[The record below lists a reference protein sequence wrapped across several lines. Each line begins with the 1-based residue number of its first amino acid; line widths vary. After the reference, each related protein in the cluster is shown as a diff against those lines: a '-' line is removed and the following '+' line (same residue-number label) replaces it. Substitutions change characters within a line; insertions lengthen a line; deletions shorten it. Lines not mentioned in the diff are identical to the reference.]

1 MSGDYGYGQGAGGG
15 PQLAGYGARLGGWL
29 IDWLI
34 FFVVFGVIIVIVHGV
49 KTTHTISKGVSTPH
63 LHIALIWEFLP
74 AVAVIIYGTLMCGSP
89 SGQTVGMKATGV
101 KVVNASDGH
110 SPIGYGKALGRA
122 VVEYVLSIVFFLPW
136 VLDMLFPL
144 WDKMKQTLHDKAVSA
159 VVIKT

>member
-1 MSGDYGYGQGAGGG
+1 MSGDYGYGQGAGG
-15 PQLAGYGARLGGWL
+15 PQLASYGPRLGGWL

-49 KTTHTISKGVSTPH
+49 KTTHTIVRGVSTPH

-74 AVAVIIYGTLMCGSP
+74 AIAVIIYGTLMCGSP

-144 WDKMKQTLHDKAVSA
+144 WDKMNQTLHDKAVSA